1 MNHQNVVRRV
11 AMRGGW
17 IGLLSGESQGKALE
31 RVIPAMNAEGYRVA
45 FIIKDQFSWARR
57 VLNLVIFA
65 ITLGFVGFVENLLI
79 VGEAQG
85 AAVTSA
91 PPTPGA

>member
-1 MNHQNVVRRV
+1 MNHKNIVRRV

-31 RVIPAMNAEGYRVA
+31 RVIPQMNEEGYRVA

-57 VLNLVIFA
+57 VLNMAIF
-65 ITLGFVGFVENLLI
+65 IVTLGFVGFVENLLI
-79 VGEAQG
+79 VGESQ
-85 AAVTSA
+85 S
-91 PPTPGA
+91 